1 VWISEGTAERARG
14 AVATSEDAPAR
25 VRSRGGRAGRP
36 RPWWRV
42 PLVATGAVVPL
53 YVLWAAVLATGGGD
67 LAAQFAW
74 AGFMARHPGS
84 AYNLSW
90 YGGTHTVN
98 YSVLA
103 PPLMALL
110 GVRTVSVAAG
120 LAGSWVL
127 GLLFVRTG
135 VRRAGWPAL
144 LGALAL
150 WCNVVSGRT
159 TFALGAA
166 VGLLALLWVRRTPLA
181 ALLAALTTL
190 ASPVAG
196 LFLVVAGTG
205 YLLDRR
211 WARGMSLIVPPF
223 AVVAA
228 ATLLFP
234 FQGEQPMS
242 PGKLWMPLVTCAAL
256 WLAAPRAWRVVRFA
270 AVVYAVGVV
279 LTFSVSSPIGTNVER
294 LVGLA
299 GPPVLLAALLT
310 RGLGPLRQ
318 LVRVRGRDRG
328 AGKGRGGDMGRPGQ
342 GRPPRPALLPLV
354 LAVTVSVNTYWLLSK
369 TQDDLAVSTAV
380 PAWAERTDGVI
391 AALDRLGADRTR
403 VEVVPARNHRE
414 ADVLAPHI
422 NMARGWNRQ
431 LDVERGRLF
440 YDGPAGAARL
450 DPAAYRAWLDRWAVG
465 LVVLPHGQVDS
476 PAEAEAAV
484 VESAPDWLRPV
495 WRDGGWT
502 VYRVQDAVPL
512 VSAPANVVR
521 SDDAT
526 MVVRMPAAGS
536 VTVRIAYSPWLRAP
550 GACVERAGDWIRLTA
565 PAAGDYRLDSAYRL
579 PRTDGCG
586 ERP

>member
-1 VWISEGTAERARG
+1 
-14 AVATSEDAPAR
+14 
-25 VRSRGGRAGRP
+25 
-36 RPWWRV
+36 
-42 PLVATGAVVPL
+42 
-53 YVLWAAVLATGGGD
+53 
-67 LAAQFAW
+67 
-74 AGFMARHPGS
+74 
-84 AYNLSW
+84 
-90 YGGTHTVN
+90 
-98 YSVLA
+98 
-103 PPLMALL
+103 
-110 GVRTVSVAAG
+110 
-120 LAGSWVL
+120 
-127 GLLFVRTG
+127 
-135 VRRAGWPAL
+135 
-144 LGALAL
+144 
-150 WCNVVSGRT
+150 
-159 TFALGAA
+159 
-166 VGLLALLWVRRTPLA
+166 
-181 ALLAALTTL
+181 
-190 ASPVAG
+190 
-196 LFLVVAGTG
+196 
-205 YLLDRR
+205 
-211 WARGMSLIVPPF
+211 
-223 AVVAA
+223 
-228 ATLLFP
+228 
-234 FQGEQPMS
+234 MS

-256 WLAAPRAWRVVRFA
+256 WLAAPRAWRVVRYG

-310 RGLGPLRQ
+310 RGPGPLRQ
-318 LVRVRGRDRG
+318 LVPVRGRG
-328 AGKGRGGDMGRPGQ
+328 APL
-342 GRPPRPALLPLV
+342 RPALLTLV

-369 TQDDLAVSTAV
+369 TRDDLVVSTAV
-380 PAWAERTDGVI
+380 PAWAARTDGVI
-391 AALDRLGADRTR
+391 NALHRLGADRTR

-440 YDGPAGAARL
+440 YDGPGGAARL

-512 VSAPANVVR
+512 VSAPATVVR

-550 GACVERAGDWIRLTA
+550 GACVARAGDWIRLTA

-579 PRTDGCG
+579 PRTGGC
-586 ERP
+586 